1 MNILDTCQ
9 EDVFSCFQ
17 LPTLSKHFS
26 FELESLEPIQFQ
38 RAYSD
43 FPLKNLVS
51 DFYPNKIPDL
61 DYEIFPL
68 LDFTQIFIN
77 EEIEQPEIEPLVETP
92 EKNNAIDEGD
102 LYLMGIAQMY
112 DEVFENLEINN
123 ENIENPEER
132 EFLFG
137 FNFEHE
143 DLVLNQNNIEENE
156 FFFGFDVVD
165 ENQVRR
171 ERPPR
176 APRAPRAPRP
186 QRVQNQVNNA
196 VRLDEPVDY
205 IIEELFL
212 DANIKLPKELAEEMM
227 QFAFYELV
235 EFDPTFIQCKICLA
249 ITSDYHDLDCKHRYC
264 VPCFTMFC
272 ESLLDS
278 CKILP
283 DELQCPDCEKVFPDA
298 QFFRFLS
305 FEKITKID
313 ELRFKIKGQKL
324 VAENKAVNCPIPD
337 CPGYAYIL
345 KDEKI
350 TACCKCRCTLC
361 CSCGLS
367 IHPGISCEEN
377 KAVNQDETL
386 EKLLLSQN
394 WKRCPTC
401 GVPVEKMDGCQFLYC
416 DSLICK
422 GKNNLCYVCG
432 RFVIEAQHFSHYKTK
447 GPFGD
452 TCNTLDGIPE
462 DIDPNLVVPG
472 ADINNGGGEEE

>member
-1 MNILDTCQ
+1 MNILDACQ
-9 EDVFSCFQ
+9 EDIFSCFQ
-17 LPTLSKHFS
+17 LPTLSKHLS

-38 RAYSD
+38 RALSD
-43 FPLKNLVS
+43 FPYKNLVF
-51 DFYPNKIPDL
+51 DHNPNTIPQL

-68 LDFTQIFIN
+68 IDFNQIFIN
-77 EEIEQPEIEPLVETP
+77 EVEQPEVEPLVCVAQKINP
-92 EKNNAIDEGD
+92 IDEDD
-102 LYLMGIAQMY
+102 LSLLGIAKMF
-112 DEVFENLEINN
+112 DEDLEVVEADNWK
-123 ENIENPEER
+123 IEDPEER

-143 DLVLNQNNIEENE
+143 GEENLEENE

-165 ENQVRR
+165 DNEVRR
-171 ERPPR
+171 ERPHRERPPRPPRQQRVRPPR
-176 APRAPRAPRP
+176 A
-186 QRVQNQVNNA
+186 QNQVNNNPGPQ
-196 VRLDEPVDY
+196 DEPVDY

-212 DANIKLPKELAEEMM
+212 DANIKLPRELVEEMM

-249 ITSDYHDLDCKHRYC
+249 VTSDYYDLDCKHRYC

-283 DELQCPDCEKVFPDA
+283 EELQCPDCEKVFSDS
-298 QFFRFLS
+298 QYFRFLS
-305 FEKITKID
+305 FEVVNKIN

-324 VAENKAVNCPIPD
+324 VAQNQAVNCPIPD

-367 IHPGISCEEN
+367 IHPGITCEEN

-422 GKNNLCYVCG
+422 GKNNLCYLCG

-462 DIDPNLVVPG
+462 DVDPSLVVPG
-472 ADINNGGGEEE
+472 ALVDNGGEEE